1 MNELAKKIFIN
12 HASLDKELV
21 RFFVDNLLVCGMGF
35 SNNDIYCTSLEGMGI
50 KTGEDWRNEI
60 QNHLCNA
67 KVVILFITPNYKES
81 EMCLNEMGAAWAT
94 NVKVIPIVVEP
105 LNFDSIGILY
115 EVRQS
120 LKLTIERDLDK
131 LMQSLK
137 NFITDEINI
146 ERWNTK
152 KKEAMLLIKKYISKN
167 PFKTPLSRFEFDKL
181 QKELDDAN
189 KDFED
194 IVEEKDKYY
203 NLYNELKLCKDKVS
217 IEKLEKDFVLIDE
230 YNHFI
235 KNANKVGSLINKC
248 SPPVQSIIYYTLT
261 SQDMTLSS
269 DNVKAYSQVLKEAC
283 ASQMIDEDETL
294 NFQHPVIKKLLL
306 LGKI

>member
-194 IVEEKDKYY
+194 IVE
-203 NLYNELKLCKDKVS
+203 
-217 IEKLEKDFVLIDE
+217 
-230 YNHFI
+230 
-235 KNANKVGSLINKC
+235 
-248 SPPVQSIIYYTLT
+248 
-261 SQDMTLSS
+261 
-269 DNVKAYSQVLKEAC
+269 
-283 ASQMIDEDETL
+283 
-294 NFQHPVIKKLLL
+294 
-306 LGKI
+306 

>member
-1 MNELAKKIFIN
+1 MNKRLA
-12 HASLDKELV
+12 
-21 RFFVDNLLVCGMGF
+21 
-35 SNNDIYCTSLEGMGI
+35 
-50 KTGEDWRNEI
+50 
-60 QNHLCNA
+60 
-67 KVVILFITPNYKES
+67 
-81 EMCLNEMGAAWAT
+81 
-94 NVKVIPIVVEP
+94 
-105 LNFDSIGILY
+105 
-115 EVRQS
+115 
-120 LKLTIERDLDK
+120 
-131 LMQSLK
+131 
-137 NFITDEINI
+137 
-146 ERWNTK
+146 
-152 KKEAMLLIKKYISKN
+152 
-167 PFKTPLSRFEFDKL
+167 KL

-203 NLYNELKLCKDKVS
+203 NMYNELKLCKDKVS